1 MLSRAVVTRW
11 VIALF
16 ALGAGLA
23 AGFQLRDPIAGTWA
37 LWRGLGPDG
46 WDTWQRVVVQI
57 SPALVL
63 PAAAVTVAVIRGA
76 RSGWAVGALAAIGL
90 AAVSPWQPVDPGLL
104 VVQRLLLAVVAGV
117 LIGAAIAVTWRRRWG
132 AAALITGVVAA
143 VVIGPD
149 LAAYRQVEQ
158 FTTEAQ
164 RESLWWWL
172 PAALVLL
179 AVIAGYL
186 RAGTGPAEASAEPE
200 AAAST
205 RPLVTIVAALG
216 VAVTGAALFVLVGA
230 DPGRSPAI
238 IGGIALTLVVVA
250 LAGAAI
256 GGQGL
261 TGLAAALAVTVAAVA
276 ATVGADAVT
285 VLDPVVLALGGLLA
299 LAGAYAG
306 RRWPAAG
313 TGFVVL
319 MIVAGLAGLDPD
331 DGGTLA
337 VFRMLVTA
345 GAATYLLCSL
355 RPSAPQAGVFLVAP
369 LLTVSAPAAWAAF
382 LTTAPWTP
390 GEIEPD
396 APSAPLTVGLTA
408 VVVIAVAGVLAAI
421 GAARAAAESGA
432 VSSATEE
439 DPR

>member
-46 WDTWQRVVVQI
+46 WDTWQRVGVQI

-63 PAAAVTVAVIRGA
+63 PAAAVTVAAIRGA

-90 AAVSPWQPVDPGLL
+90 AAVSPWQPADPGLL
-104 VVQRLLLAVVAGV
+104 MVQRLLLAVVAGV

-216 VAVTGAALFVLVGA
+216 VAVTGAALFVMVGA

-261 TGLAAALAVTVAAVA
+261 TGLAA
-276 ATVGADAVT
+276 
-285 VLDPVVLALGGLLA
+285 
-299 LAGAYAG
+299 
-306 RRWPAAG
+306 
-313 TGFVVL
+313 
-319 MIVAGLAGLDPD
+319 
-331 DGGTLA
+331 
-337 VFRMLVTA
+337 
-345 GAATYLLCSL
+345 
-355 RPSAPQAGVFLVAP
+355 
-369 LLTVSAPAAWAAF
+369 
-382 LTTAPWTP
+382 
-390 GEIEPD
+390 
-396 APSAPLTVGLTA
+396 
-408 VVVIAVAGVLAAI
+408 
-421 GAARAAAESGA
+421 
-432 VSSATEE
+432 
-439 DPR
+439 